1 MKRKSRTKRIRTRN
15 PSNKL
20 LMVIGVFALLAAVL
34 SFALWNTPAV
44 EADVI
49 VYKKASCQCC
59 ARWVT
64 HLRDN
69 NLRVRVINV
78 QNTRRIQKEL
88 GVHPMLAACHTA
100 VAGDYVIEGHVPADL
115 IHRLLNEQPDARGL
129 SVPGMPIGSPG
140 MEGPKSE
147 KYDVLLFDQHGNTN
161 VYATRIGK
169 QVGGGT

>member
-34 SFALWNTPAV
+34 SFALWNKSAV

-78 QNTRRIQKEL
+78 QDTQPLQNKL
-88 GVHPMLAACHTA
+88 GVPPMLAACHTA

-115 IHRLLNEQPDARGL
+115 VHRLLKERPNARGL
-129 SVPGMPIGSPG
+129 AVPGMPIGSPG
-140 MEGPKSE
+140 MEGPYPKE
-147 KYDVLLFDQHGNTN
+147 YEVLLFDQQGNTN

-169 QVGGGT
+169 QAGDGL